1 MKVIERVVM
10 LVVIMAVKVIGGMV
24 VGMDVRVVMIVV
36 VVG

>member
-1 MKVIERVVM
+1 
-10 LVVIMAVKVIGGMV
+10 MAVKVIGGMV